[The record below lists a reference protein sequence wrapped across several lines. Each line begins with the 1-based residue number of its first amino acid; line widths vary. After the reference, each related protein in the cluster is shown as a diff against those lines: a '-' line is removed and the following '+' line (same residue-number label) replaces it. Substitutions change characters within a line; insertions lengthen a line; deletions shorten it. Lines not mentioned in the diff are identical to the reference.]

1 MTRSPARRGAFSCL
15 TLVAMLMAV
24 TPGAAQDAGIEAFF
38 GQYTGTGA
46 EAEPKG
52 ASIRISE
59 RDFDVDIS
67 AVGDGFSVRWTTIA
81 RVGPEDAPRIKRKT
95 NTVTFVPSGRPGLFA
110 AKPQG
115 DAVAG
120 EPYTW
125 ARIVGAILKVYSMTL
140 NEIGEYEIQQYDR
153 ALAEAGMTLEFKRI
167 REGELVR
174 VVRGRLI
181 K

>member
-1 MTRSPARRGAFSCL
+1 MTRSPTSRGAFSWMAIVA
-15 TLVAMLMAV
+15 TLMVV
-24 TPGAAQDAGIEAFF
+24 TPAAVQDAAIEKFF

-52 ASIRISE
+52 KRLRVSG
-59 RDFDVDIS
+59 RDFDVDI
-67 AVGDGFSVRWTTIA
+67 AAEGDGFSVTWTTISRA
-81 RVGPEDAPRIKRKT
+81 GAADAPKIKRKT
-95 NTVTFVPSGRPGLFA
+95 NTIIFVPAGRPGLFV
-110 AKPQG
+110 AKEQG

-125 ARIVGAILKVYSMTL
+125 ARIVGTTLKVYSITL
-140 NEIGEYEIQQYDR
+140 NEDGEYEIQQYNR
-153 ALAEAGMTLEFKRI
+153 TLAEAGMILEFKRI

>member
-1 MTRSPARRGAFSCL
+1 MTRLPARCGAFSCM
-15 TLVAMLMAV
+15 TIVATLMAV
-24 TPGAAQDAGIEAFF
+24 TPAAAQDAAIEKFF

-52 ASIRISE
+52 KRLRVSGRE
-59 RDFDVDIS
+59 FDVEI
-67 AVGDGFSVRWTTIA
+67 AAEGDGFSVAWTTIA
-81 RVGPEDAPRIKRKT
+81 RAGPADASRIKRKT
-95 NTVTFVPSGRPGLFA
+95 NTVTFVHSGRSGLFV
-110 AKPQG
+110 AKKQG
-115 DAVAG
+115 DAASG

-125 ARIVGAILKVYSMTL
+125 ARIVGTTLKVYSITL
-140 NEIGEYEIQQYDR
+140 NEDGEYELQQYDR
-153 ALAEAGMTLEFKRI
+153 TLAEAGMILEFKRI

>member
-1 MTRSPARRGAFSCL
+1 MTRSPARRGAFSWL
-15 TLVAMLMAV
+15 TIVATLMAV
-24 TPGAAQDAGIEAFF
+24 TPSAAQDAAIEEFF

-59 RDFDVDIS
+59 RDFDVEIA
-67 AVGDGFSVRWTTIA
+67 AVADGFAVRWTTIA
-81 RVGPEDAPRIKRKT
+81 RVGPADAPRIKRKT
-95 NTVTFVPSGRPGLFA
+95 NTVTFVPAGRPGLFA

-125 ARIVGAILKVYSMTL
+125 ARIVGTTLKVYSMTL
-140 NEIGEYEIQQYDR
+140 NENGEYEIQQYDR
-153 ALAEAGMTLEFKRI
+153 ALVEAGMTLEFKRI

>member
-1 MTRSPARRGAFSCL
+1 MTQSRGTL
-15 TLVAMLMAV
+15 WMTLVALLMAGA
-24 TPGAAQDAGIEAFF
+24 PAAAQDAAIERFF

-46 EAEPKG
+46 AAEPKG
-52 ASIRISE
+52 ASIRVSE
-59 RDFDVDIS
+59 RDFDVEIAAD
-67 AVGDGFSVRWTTIA
+67 GDGFVVTWTTIA
-81 RVGPEDAPRIKRKT
+81 RAGPADAPRIKRKT
-95 NTVTFVPSGRPGLFA
+95 NTVTFVPTGRPGLFA
-110 AKPQG
+110 AKQQG

-125 ARIVGAILKVYSMTL
+125 ARIVGTTLKVYSMTL
-140 NEIGEYEIQQYDR
+140 NENGEYEIQQYDR
-153 ALAEAGMTLEFKRI
+153 ALVEAGMTLEFKRI